1 MPDFKLP
8 LSGNVAQTI
17 NPWTVFFNPIGSQVG
32 LVNVNLGNSSNPAV
46 EEQVISDVASYGK
59 QLGRIGDALVVLL
72 AHFRPTGQLS
82 KAEEAA
88 IRDLKSLLNN
98 IADVKERH
106 SAKPAL
112 RPGTDAPV
120 AAAPPPVFGET
131 G

>member
-59 QLGRIGDALVVLL
+59 QLGRLFNIISA
-72 AHFRPTGQLS
+72 RS
-82 KAEEAA
+82 KSVS
-88 IRDLKSLLNN
+88 IVGR
-98 IADVKERH
+98 
-106 SAKPAL
+106 
-112 RPGTDAPV
+112 
-120 AAAPPPVFGET
+120 
-131 G
+131 